1 MFNER
6 QYCSAGEKLAR
17 PPVWQGLAWLLAAAV
32 LAGCGTAEKPAAK
45 GRPTVAVSIP
55 PQEWLVRQIAGDDV
69 ELITLV
75 GPADDHHTYQ
85 PSDAQVSEVMRADV
99 YFRLGVP
106 FESGPWFAAIRDAG
120 LRIVDLRRGIKLRDM
135 EAHAHHGADDDQ
147 GHDHDHDDH
156 SRDTPLDDPLEA
168 DSEQMGKDPHIWLTP
183 QLLMTQLKTVAA
195 ALSDVQPDRRSHYE
209 RNLAAAIE
217 RLEQLDAEIRQILTP
232 MRGKAFFIF
241 HPAWGYFADEYGLEQ
256 VAIEVEGKEPSDREL
271 TAVLTR
277 ARGKGVQV
285 IFVQPQIAGQSARAV
300 ADELSIRVEQLDP
313 LATDIPQA
321 ILQAAQAIAG
331 AYGPRADEE

>member
-1 MFNER
+1 MSNER
-6 QYCSAGEKLAR
+6 RFIPVGGMVFR
-17 PPVWQGLAWLLAAAV
+17 PSVWRGLAWLLAAAV
-32 LAGCGTAEKPAAK
+32 LAGCATAERPAAK

-69 ELITLV
+69 DLITLV

-106 FESGPWFAAIRDAG
+106 FESGPWFDAIRDAG

-135 EAHAHHGADDDQ
+135 EAHVHHGADHDPS
-147 GHDHDHDDH
+147 HDHDHGHDGHDAEGG
-156 SRDTPLDDPLEA
+156 DPLEA
-168 DSEQMGKDPHIWLTP
+168 DSERMGKDPHIWLTP

-195 ALSDVQPDRRSHYE
+195 ALSDIQPERRSHYE
-209 RNLAAAIE
+209 RNLAAAVE

-277 ARGKGVQV
+277 ARREGVQV

-300 ADELSIRVEQLDP
+300 ADTLSIRVEQLDP

-331 AYGPRADEE
+331 AYGPLAAEE

>member
-1 MFNER
+1 MSNER
-6 QYCSAGEKLAR
+6 RCIPAGGMVFR
-17 PPVWQGLAWLLAAAV
+17 PSLWQRLAWLLAAAI
-32 LAGCGTAEKPAAK
+32 LSGCGTAERPAAK
-45 GRPTVAVSIP
+45 GRLTVAVSIP
-55 PQEWLVRQIAGDDV
+55 PQEWLIRQIAGDDV
-69 ELITLV
+69 DLITLV

-120 LRIVDLRRGIKLRDM
+120 LRIVDLRRGVKLRDM
-135 EAHAHHGADDDQ
+135 EAHVHHGADH
-147 GHDHDHDDH
+147 GHDHGEHGHEADGDD
-156 SRDTPLDDPLEA
+156 SLEA
-168 DSEQMGKDPHIWLTP
+168 DSERMGKDPHIWLTP

-195 ALSDVQPDRRSHYE
+195 ALSDIQPERREHYE
-209 RNLAAAIE
+209 RNLAAAVE
-217 RLEQLDAEIRQILTP
+217 RLEQIDAEIRQILTP

-277 ARGKGVQV
+277 ARREGVQV

-300 ADELSIRVEQLDP
+300 ADTLSIRVEQLDP

-321 ILQAAQAIAG
+321 ILQAAQAIAS
-331 AYGPRADEE
+331 AYAPLAAEE